1 MGINIQGC
9 LGIAVTQ
16 PVLKLLDIPSFID
29 EHGST
34 AMSQNLYVTYSI
46 LISYERVNAE
56 SLRAGKKREEM
67 LLYKEIVTREIKFLC
82 YTNGCAILII
92 EKGKARNTRPTLKQS
107 ATYLFYKVSRSLLRV
122 VGGYFLFL
130 KIS

>member
-1 MGINIQGC
+1 MG
-9 LGIAVTQ
+9 
-16 PVLKLLDIPSFID
+16 
-29 EHGST
+29 
-34 AMSQNLYVTYSI
+34 
-46 LISYERVNAE
+46 
-56 SLRAGKKREEM
+56 KREKM
-67 LLYKEIVTREIKFLC
+67 LLYKEIVTREIKLLS
-82 YTNGCAILII
+82 YTNRCVILII